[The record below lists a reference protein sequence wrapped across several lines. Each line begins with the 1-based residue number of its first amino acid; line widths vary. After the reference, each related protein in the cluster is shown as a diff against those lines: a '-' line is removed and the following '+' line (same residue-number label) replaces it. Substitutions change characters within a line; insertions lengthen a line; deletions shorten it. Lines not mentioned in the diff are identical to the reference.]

1 MKIIGITGGIGSG
14 KSTISNYLTKKGF
27 KIIDADKIAKNLL
40 DIGEEAYFKTVE
52 YFGTEILNP
61 DKTVDRKKLG
71 SIVFAS
77 REKRKILNEITQ
89 KEGSE

>member
-40 DIGEEAYFKTVE
+40 DIGEEAYFKAVE
-52 YFGTEILNP
+52 YFGTEIL
-61 DKTVDRKKLG
+61 TRIKL
-71 SIVFAS
+71 STERNSAAS
-77 REKRKILNEITQ
+77 YLPHGKRERFSTK
-89 KEGSE
+89 